1 MLSSCQQFQKL
12 FERETQRTDGRGEK
26 GVFPYSSRTGL
37 LWAGLIRSVW
47 PVSWNILFCTFWGRW
62 RGRVEIYNNSCS
74 FQPNWF
80 GTGRSY
86 VFQNS
91 FSTFLH
97 ELKCIKISVWKQP
110 DVFVREEI
118 DDLKETGR
126 VSSGPGAKWYC
137 MEPVS
142 VSHLLPATHRD

>member
-1 MLSSCQQFQKL
+1 M
-12 FERETQRTDGRGEK
+12 
-26 GVFPYSSRTGL
+26 
-37 LWAGLIRSVW
+37 
-47 PVSWNILFCTFWGRW
+47 
-62 RGRVEIYNNSCS
+62 EIYNNSCS

-80 GTGRSY
+80 GTGRSC
-86 VFQNS
+86 VFQSS

-126 VSSGPGAKWYC
+126 VSSGLGGKWYC
-137 MEPVS
+137 RELVS
-142 VSHLLPATHRD
+142 FSQLLPATHCD